1 LEEKVSIVRPLAGVR
16 YNLEEVLLKNVI
28 APPYDVISPE
38 MKTKLKEKCPHN
50 VVTLD
55 LPDGEEDK
63 YANAAK
69 IYKELLE
76 NKILV
81 KDKKPSFYV
90 YEQIYEFGGKEYVRT
105 GYVGLLKLEEFGK
118 GSVFPHEKTLSGP
131 KKDRFELMKECK
143 TNFSQIFGLYMDRE
157 NMLNTVFAE
166 AKKNMPASS
175 AVDDEGVKNTIW
187 AVSDEKTVKLIED
200 FMKDKAI
207 YIADGHHRYETAI
220 NFRNYMRE
228 QNKDMEGEEKPY
240 DYVMM
245 MFVNF
250 YDEGLKIFPTH
261 RVVDVD
267 ESFDFAAFSEK
278 LKNDYDMEEL
288 EGEAEASEYVN
299 NPTNGRT
306 MAVYFDGN
314 FYGIKASEEV
324 IENLHPV
331 YRKVDTYLLQKSI
344 MIDMLGMTEEQILR
358 KEGVH
363 FVQSMDV
370 IRRLTMGKKAIA
382 FILKGV
388 DIDIVREISESGLV
402 MPQKSTYF
410 YPKLQTGLVINQF

>member
-1 LEEKVSIVRPLAGVR
+1 MSIVRPLAGVR

-38 MKTKLKEKCPHN
+38 MKEKLKAKCPHN
-50 VVTLD
+50 VVTMD
-55 LPDGEEDK
+55 LPDGQEDK

-69 IYKELLE
+69 IYKDLLD
-76 NKILV
+76 KGILK
-81 KDKKPSFYV
+81 KDKKSCFYV

-105 GYVGLLKLEEFGK
+105 GFVGLLKLEELGK
-118 GSVFPHEKTLSGP
+118 GSVYPHEKTLSGP

-143 TNFSQIFGLYMDRE
+143 TNFSQIFGLYMDKE
-157 NMLNTVFAE
+157 NMLNSVFND

-175 AVDDEGVKNTIW
+175 AVDDEGVKNTLW
-187 AVSDEKTVKLIED
+187 AVNTNEAVQYIEG

-207 YIADGHHRYETAI
+207 YIADGHHRYETSL
-220 NFRNYMRE
+220 NYRDYMRE
-228 QNKDMEGEEKPY
+228 LNGDVPGEEKPY

-261 RVVDVD
+261 RVVDV
-267 ESFDFAAFSEK
+267 EPAFDMAAFLEK
-278 LKNDYDMEEL
+278 LGTKFSVEEL
-288 EGEAEASEYVN
+288 ADEAAYNEYLSN
-299 NPTNGRT
+299 DTNGRT
-306 MAVYFDGN
+306 MAVYFDGK
-314 FYGIKASEEV
+314 FYGLKAGEEV
-324 IENLHPV
+324 IESLHPV
-331 YRKVDTYLLQKSI
+331 YRKVDTYLLQQAI
-344 MIDMLGMTEEQILR
+344 MIDMLGMSEEQILR

-363 FVQSMDV
+363 FVQTMDK
-370 IRRLTMGKKAIA
+370 IKDLTEDRKAVA
-382 FILKGV
+382 FLLKGV

-410 YPKLQTGLVINQF
+410 YPKLQTGLVINQL

>member
-1 LEEKVSIVRPLAGVR
+1 VSIVRPLAGVR

-28 APPYDVISPE
+28 APPYDVISSE
-38 MKTKLKEKCPHN
+38 MREKLKSKCPSN
-50 VVTLD
+50 VVTMD
-55 LPDGEEDK
+55 LPDGEDEK

-69 IYKELLE
+69 IYKELLDK
-76 NKILV
+76 NILV
-81 KDKKPSFYV
+81 KDGKPCFYV
-90 YEQIYEFGGKEYVRT
+90 YEQIYEFSGKEYVRT
-105 GYVGLLKLEEFGK
+105 GFVGLLKIEELGK
-118 GSVFPHEKTLSGP
+118 GSVYPHEKTLSGP
-131 KKDRFELMKECK
+131 KKDRFELMKACK
-143 TNFSQIFGLYMDRE
+143 TNFSQIFGLYMDKE
-157 NMLNTVFAE
+157 NMLNSAFAD

-187 AVSDEKTVKLIED
+187 AVDDEAVHLIED

-207 YIADGHHRYETAI
+207 YIADGHHRYETALE
-220 NFRNYMRE
+220 FRDYMRKL
-228 QNKDMEGEEKPY
+228 NGDVPGEEKPY

-261 RVVDVD
+261 RVCDVQPD
-267 ESFDFAAFSEK
+267 FDINTFLEGAGE
-278 LKNDYDMEEL
+278 NYDIEEL
-288 EGEAEASEYVN
+288 PDEAAAAEYVN
-299 NPTNGRT
+299 TPANGRT
-306 MAVYFDGN
+306 MAVFFDER
-314 FYGIKASEEV
+314 FYGLKASDEV

-331 YRKVDTYLLQKSI
+331 YRKVDTFLLQQTL
-344 MIDMLGMTEEQILR
+344 MIDVLGMSEDQILR
-358 KEGVH
+358 KEGVY
-363 FVQSMDV
+363 FVQKMER
-370 IRRLTMGKKAIA
+370 IRELTADKKAIA